1 MLRAIR
7 EIRPRWVVGENVL
20 GIVSWDGGLVFE
32 QVHAD
37 LETEGYEVQAFVL
50 PACGI
55 DAPHHRY
62 RTWFVAHAIE
72 NSERYG
78 CKVGELIQERTEVR
92 KFGDVSAGS
101 ADGVHI
107 QERVTSNSENYGCR
121 TRDSE
126 GCEIRERNVLPGEQE
141 GREIRSEHNRCD
153 CERTIA
159 NSDSERREECDIA
172 GQSERAY
179 IAGGRSDEIQDRWSN
194 FPTQPPVRERYDGFR
209 VSVDG
214 ITIYDE
220 KRDRM
225 DRNSIIWDSVKSGKI
240 IVDFETGDIY
250 STTIRGREGEKV
262 KLKGSDC
269 NGYLVHTISL
279 NGIKKQVR
287 AHQVVWIAANGLY
300 DKNLFVID
308 HINRDRKD
316 NRLSNL
322 RLVTQKENVANCE
335 RKDTHILSIEDR
347 LRVCELFYGGNNSI
361 REIAEDFGVSKSTV
375 FNILHEKELDGITL
389 PKWRSESIKA
399 YGNAIVP
406 QVAYRIFEAINKCEA
421 L

>member
-7 EIRPRWVVGENVL
+7 EIRPKWVVGENVL

-37 LETEGYEVQAFVL
+37 LETEGFEVQAFVL

-55 DAPHHRY
+55 DAPHQRY

-107 QERVTSNSENYGCR
+107 QERVTSNS
-121 TRDSE
+121 DSE
-126 GCEIRERNVLPGEQE
+126 RGYMPSGKSCKAESIRRGDNGE
-141 GREIRSEHNRCD
+141 SEDGGKSSEWDHGLHDVSRD
-153 CERTIA
+153 IA
-159 NSDSERREECDIA
+159 YSNSERREDCNIA
-172 GQSERAY
+172 GKSERTY
-179 IAGGRSDEIQDRWSN
+179 IAGGRSDEIQGRWSN

-214 ITIYDE
+214 IT
-220 KRDRM
+220 
-225 DRNSIIWDSVKSGKI
+225 
-240 IVDFETGDIY
+240 F
-250 STTIRGREGEKV
+250 
-262 KLKGSDC
+262 
-269 NGYLVHTISL
+269 
-279 NGIKKQVR
+279 
-287 AHQVVWIAANGLY
+287 
-300 DKNLFVID
+300 
-308 HINRDRKD
+308 
-316 NRLSNL
+316 
-322 RLVTQKENVANCE
+322 
-335 RKDTHILSIEDR
+335 
-347 LRVCELFYGGNNSI
+347 
-361 REIAEDFGVSKSTV
+361 
-375 FNILHEKELDGITL
+375 
-389 PKWRSESIKA
+389 PKWRAEAIKA

-406 QVAYRIFEAINKCEA
+406 QVAYRIFEAINKYEA